1 MFWENLIYIFKS
13 FLIINFSQEFGLLYF
28 SPPLFLGSVLI
39 FYFLRKKRFDLT
51 FTIILITVFPF
62 FATLVL
68 NNPGYSYGY
77 RYLYSTIPVFIL
89 IYFQL
94 LQRNKLISN
103 YMLYASIFSTISIL
117 FFESTQYT
125 VLSTDYVTNSFGLY
139 TKYVNPTYL
148 SGFLKSL
155 IIPDAY
161 LNILFTSFFGV
172 LIIKII
178 SLFQD
183 PNIFIEN
190 FRPVDDKI
198 ANLISDS
205 LAFSWG
211 MFLILIIF
219 YLAIIIKTKPI
230 KYK

>member
-1 MFWENLIYIFKS
+1 MLKNKYI
-13 FLIINFSQEFGLLYF
+13 
-28 SPPLFLGSVLI
+28 
-39 FYFLRKKRFDLT
+39 
-51 FTIILITVFPF
+51 
-62 FATLVL
+62 
-68 NNPGYSYGY
+68 
-77 RYLYSTIPVFIL
+77 
-89 IYFQL
+89 
-94 LQRNKLISN
+94 
-103 YMLYASIFSTISIL
+103 
-117 FFESTQYT
+117 
-125 VLSTDYVTNSFGLY
+125 
-139 TKYVNPTYL
+139 
-148 SGFLKSL
+148 
-155 IIPDAY
+155 
-161 LNILFTSFFGV
+161 NILFTSFFGV

-211 MFLILIIF
+211 MFLTLIMF